1 MKTSRILVVLV
12 VGTGLPLLVSCAQQ
26 GGSGTANHAAAGA
39 STAAGTAGA
48 VGQTVKQ
55 VADRP
60 IPNIPGKKLVS
71 LTVDYAPGGRS
82 ISHHH
87 ADSAFIYAYVV
98 SGEIRSQVNDEP
110 VRVYK
115 AGEYWFE
122 NPGSHHRVS
131 ENASATKPAKL
142 LATFI
147 VDADEQT
154 LTTPAK

>member
-1 MKTSRILVVLV
+1 MKTSRILAVLIV
-12 VGTGLPLLVSCAQQ
+12 AAGLPVLVSCAQQ
-26 GGSGTANHAAAGA
+26 GGSGSANNAVAGA
-39 STAAGTAGA
+39 STGEGTPGA
-48 VGQTVKQ
+48 VGESVKQ
-55 VADRP
+55 IAERP

-82 ISHHH
+82 TSHLH
-87 ADSAFIYAYVV
+87 AGSAFIYAYVIA
-98 SGEIRSQVNDEP
+98 GEIRSQVNDEP

-131 ENASATKPAKL
+131 ENASATNPAKL
-142 LATFI
+142 LAVFV
-147 VDADEQT
+147 VDADERT